1 MKCQH
6 NKLCLPERFNRV
18 DHTHNYLPIVVL
30 IVVAITVCVKM
41 TFCLPTVSN
50 DLARTNCDLYL
61 RFSGKSKRMIFLTFA
76 FAKVPNNEPTNKKTL
91 NKIAK
96 PHNLLNRIYQLYSY
110 YQLVKRSIGQSVNQS
125 IST

>member
-1 MKCQH
+1 
-6 NKLCLPERFNRV
+6 
-18 DHTHNYLPIVVL
+18 
-30 IVVAITVCVKM
+30 M
-41 TFCLPTVSN
+41 TLQGQTATFTYVS
-50 DLARTNCDLYL
+50 LANQKKKI
-61 RFSGKSKRMIFLTFA
+61 SLTFA
-76 FAKVPNNEPTNKKTL
+76 FAKVLNNEPTNKKTL